1 MSPAMVSFGNGVR
14 AVTVNRTR
22 QTEGDEGA
30 INFAPLTRH
39 VPATTLYVL
48 LPDDDELNSFFNSV
62 VLAGLT
68 VLAVCQMGKNGPTAS
83 EITNCLVP
91 ARV

>member
-1 MSPAMVSFGNGVR
+1 MVNFGNGVR
-14 AVTVNRTR
+14 AATVIRTR
-22 QTEGDEGA
+22 QMEGDDGA
-30 INFAPLTRH
+30 INFGPLTRH

-68 VLAVCQMGKNGPTAS
+68 VLATCQIGKNGPTAS
-83 EITNCLVP
+83 ETTNCLVP